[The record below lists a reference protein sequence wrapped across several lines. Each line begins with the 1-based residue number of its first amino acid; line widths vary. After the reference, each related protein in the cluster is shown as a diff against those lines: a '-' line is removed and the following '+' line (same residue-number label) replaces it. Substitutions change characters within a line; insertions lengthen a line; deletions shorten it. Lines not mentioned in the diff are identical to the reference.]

1 MNVWGVITGIA
12 IGVAGT
18 AVVWVF
24 KTYILKPRLGMSKQI
39 SRREEQG
46 TTTWR
51 IKLGNYSWLP
61 ASDLSIHAVLRATGV
76 SGAATTGVSHLA
88 TTTVLAVGLS
98 SESID
103 VLPRRARGKSGRHRL
118 VYLDP
123 ASLTPFG
130 VRRLPP
136 ALQRKVQD
144 PEHAG
149 RIELEDLLR
158 LGSKASLTVTAF
170 CFNGLSGTRKW
181 FSRTYTINDITTRR
195 FRRGTLDCAAGGQS
209 TQTLESETSR

>member
-1 MNVWGVITGIA
+1 MNVWSIITGIA

-24 KTYILKPRLGMSKQI
+24 KTYVLKPRLDMSEQI
-39 SRREEQG
+39 SRREERG

-61 ASDLSIHAVLRATGV
+61 ATDLSIHAVLRAAGIGG
-76 SGAATTGVSHLA
+76 SAA
-88 TTTVLAVGLS
+88 TTVLAVGLS

-103 VLPRRARGKSGRHRL
+103 VLPRRARGKSGLHRL

-123 ASLTPFG
+123 ANLTPFG
-130 VRRLPP
+130 VQRLPE

-144 PEHAG
+144 PAHAG
-149 RIELEDLLR
+149 PIELEELLR

-181 FSRTYTINDITTRR
+181 FSRTYTINDITTNR
-195 FRRGTLDCAAGGQS
+195 FRRGTLACVAGGQR
-209 TQTLESETSR
+209 TQRLASKVGG

>member
-1 MNVWGVITGIA
+1 MNVWAVITGIA

-24 KTYILKPRLGMSKQI
+24 KTYVLKPRLRMSERI

-46 TTTWR
+46 ATTWR

-61 ASDLSIHAVLRATGV
+61 ATDLSIHAVLRATGV
-76 SGAATTGVSHLA
+76 DGSPA
-88 TTTVLAVGLS
+88 TTVLAVGLS
-98 SESID
+98 SESVD
-103 VLPRRARGKSGRHRL
+103 VLPRRAQAKSGRHRL

-130 VRRLPP
+130 VRRLPE
-136 ALQRKVQD
+136 ALQRKVRD
-144 PEHAG
+144 PENAG
-149 RIELEDLLR
+149 PIELEDLLQ

-181 FSRTYTINDITTRR
+181 FSRTYTSDDITTQR
-195 FRRGTLDCAAGGQS
+195 FRRGALACTAGGRR
-209 TQTLESETSR
+209 TQTLESDVSPSR